1 MFFWELNMKFFKFGL
16 VNYLSFYAASA
27 NGVSNSL
34 KQDDNKQKT
43 CNMNQGECSG
53 STKTV
58 CEYDAQKYSDYSK
71 QQLLEWNMENLY
83 IYTNFHTQSFFKASS
98 RAVDKFSKQLVHVI
112 ELVINSSIDFKFSQD
127 VETNFNDPKVVNHI
141 KLQLQ
146 KSTKTRLGK
155 YIVANDCMMKENKAI
170 LKTYQEE
177 VQNFSVEL
185 TEKWTEDYI
194 KQNYDVF
201 NLKEVV
207 KISFDNGKF
216 FLESNDDNV
225 LHLQFTLDNIFED
238 FLSDTSAGMN
248 SLNSETFAKLN
259 NVQQKV
265 YKDLNI
271 PQPKLTY

>member
-1 MFFWELNMKFFKFGL
+1 MKFFKFGL

-43 CNMNQGECSG
+43 CNMNQDECSG

-71 QQLLEWNMENLY
+71 QQLLEWNMKNLDS
-83 IYTNFHTQSFFKASS
+83 YTDFHAQSFFKASS
-98 RAVDKFSKQLVHVI
+98 RAVDEFSKQLVDVI

-155 YIVANDCMMKENKAI
+155 YIVANNCMMKENKAI

-225 LHLQFTLDNIFED
+225 LRLQFTLDNIFED
-238 FLSDTSAGMN
+238 FLSDTSAGMK
-248 SLNSETFAKLN
+248 SLTSETFAKLN
-259 NVQQKV
+259 MVQQKV

-271 PQPKLTY
+271 PQPNSL

>member
-1 MFFWELNMKFFKFGL
+1 M
-16 VNYLSFYAASA
+16 
-27 NGVSNSL
+27 
-34 KQDDNKQKT
+34 
-43 CNMNQGECSG
+43 
-53 STKTV
+53 
-58 CEYDAQKYSDYSK
+58 
-71 QQLLEWNMENLY
+71 
-83 IYTNFHTQSFFKASS
+83 
-98 RAVDKFSKQLVHVI
+98 
-112 ELVINSSIDFKFSQD
+112 
-127 VETNFNDPKVVNHI
+127 
-141 KLQLQ
+141 
-146 KSTKTRLGK
+146 
-155 YIVANDCMMKENKAI
+155 
-170 LKTYQEE
+170 YQEE